1 MENRS
6 PKRAPSRVSPALL
19 TIGWHEPVA
28 LPDLGIELAYAKID
42 TGADT
47 STLHARDVRIV
58 GEGGARSVEFTPP
71 LLRRQTSCEQWP
83 EGGVRHVRAV
93 LVEERIVRSSMGEDE
108 VRVIIRTRL
117 VLGSL
122 EFEANFS
129 LTNRVGLRFPVLI
142 GRDALEGRAVV
153 DPGRSHL
160 ARVP

>member
-1 MENRS
+1 M
-6 PKRAPSRVSPALL
+6 SPAPLVV
-19 TIGWHEPVA
+19 GWHEPVA

-47 STLHARDVRIV
+47 STLHARDIRIV
-58 GEGGARSVEFTPP
+58 GEGEARRVQFTPP
-71 LLRRQTSCEQWP
+71 LLRRQSSCKEWP
-83 EGGVRHVRAV
+83 EGGVRHVTAP

-129 LTNRVGLRFPVLI
+129 LASRVGLRFPVLI
-142 GRDALEGRAVV
+142 GRDALEGRTVV

-160 ARVP
+160 LLISKG